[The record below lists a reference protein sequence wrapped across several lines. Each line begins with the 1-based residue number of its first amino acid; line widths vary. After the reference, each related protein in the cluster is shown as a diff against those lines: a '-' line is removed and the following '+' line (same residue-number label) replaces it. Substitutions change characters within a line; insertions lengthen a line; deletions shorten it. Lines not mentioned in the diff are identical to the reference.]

1 MVESLE
7 SITMSNPIAL
17 NEIKSN
23 FLEIK
28 LKIPYTAIIN
38 GNSALIDADAKV
50 GYDGKNKALKITFK
64 GKNYYF
70 NSEKNGSNQYIGK
83 KFNEGKKEKKMNLE
97 DLNTIHF
104 LSEAFNKYT
113 YKPEVRLKFNIQSEF
128 DILRAYFAYMKTN
141 IETLISEEKNK
152 AVLKVVK
159 KNKPEKFKEYKD
171 EQNTIELYKIV
182 HEFKGDNNDTHYF
195 FKSKGERFNNAKKG
209 LMNLTMNDLEK
220 AMKPKYLSDAK
231 NFIESLKINELKTK
245 SKVNNNYKLVTEKE
259 ELLITKKTLQEK
271 MNKLITSQGVNED
284 TISQNKS
291 MLNEIKGGVKLK
303 NSIREEYLA
312 LEAKAREEL
321 SFQSVYT
328 TLFLKDANTA
338 SVQEINATMRRINQ
352 ELAKKSLH
360 QTFKL

>member
-1 MVESLE
+1 
-7 SITMSNPIAL
+7 
-17 NEIKSN
+17 
-23 FLEIK
+23 
-28 LKIPYTAIIN
+28 
-38 GNSALIDADAKV
+38 
-50 GYDGKNKALKITFK
+50 
-64 GKNYYF
+64 
-70 NSEKNGSNQYIGK
+70 
-83 KFNEGKKEKKMNLE
+83 
-97 DLNTIHF
+97 
-104 LSEAFNKYT
+104 
-113 YKPEVRLKFNIQSEF
+113 
-128 DILRAYFAYMKTN
+128 
-141 IETLISEEKNK
+141 
-152 AVLKVVK
+152 
-159 KNKPEKFKEYKD
+159 
-171 EQNTIELYKIV
+171 
-182 HEFKGDNNDTHYF
+182 
-195 FKSKGERFNNAKKG
+195 
-209 LMNLTMNDLEK
+209 MNLTMNDLEK